1 MKKLI
6 CGLVLSL
13 CSFGAFATE
22 SYYSCTSDSTS
33 NDTCN
38 VILDINVNNGV
49 IVAEF
54 AGGKLEWCNGWVESG
69 CPTTGK
75 FRVLNG
81 EFTMTQLLDIDLK
94 LYTRHDQ
101 TKNNM
106 WVCSLN

>member
-6 CGLVLSL
+6 CSLMLSL
-13 CSFGAFATE
+13 CSFGVFATDTW
-22 SYYSCTSDSTS
+22 YSCVNDSTS
-33 NDTCN
+33 NDTCK
-38 VILDINVNNGV
+38 VALDVTVNNGV

-54 AGGKLEWCNGWVESG
+54 AGGKLEWCNGWVETG
-69 CPTTGK
+69 CQTTGK

-81 EFTMTQLLDIDLK
+81 EFTMTQLNDVGLK
-94 LYTRHDQ
+94 LYTRQGQ